1 MLKRV
6 VLTGLVLLALFA
18 IVVAFQPSHYRVER
32 SIQIVAPT
40 LTVFDYVND
49 FNRWAA
55 WSPWTRLDPQ
65 ARFSAEGAPSGQ
77 GAVLVWSGNDA
88 VGSGRMEIVESRLG
102 SSVDIATTF
111 HRPIAGKSSATFR
124 FSRLEDNKTEV
135 TWTIEGTHSFL
146 AKALSLFVG
155 SDRALGPEMERG
167 LVFLQAAADA
177 QPPPA
182 LPAADK

>member
-18 IVVAFQPSHYRVER
+18 IVAAFQPSHYRVER

-40 LTVFDYVND
+40 LTVFNQVND

-65 ARFSAEGAPSGQ
+65 ARFSVEGTPSGK

-88 VGSGRMEIVESRLG
+88 VGAGRMEIVESHPG
-102 SSVDIATTF
+102 SSVEIATTF
-111 HRPIAGKSSATFR
+111 NRPIAGTSSSGFR
-124 FSRLEDNKTEV
+124 FVSREDNKTDV
-135 TWTIEGTHSFL
+135 TWTIDGTHSFL

-167 LVFLQAAADA
+167 LVFLQAAAEA
-177 QPPPA
+177 QPSPEPTA
-182 LPAADK
+182 K